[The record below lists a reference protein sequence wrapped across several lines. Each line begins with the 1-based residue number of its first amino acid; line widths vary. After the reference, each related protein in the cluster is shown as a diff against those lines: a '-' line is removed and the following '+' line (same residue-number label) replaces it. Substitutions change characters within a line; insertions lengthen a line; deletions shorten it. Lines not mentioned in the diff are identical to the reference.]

1 MNHLPSLKALQSFEV
16 IARLGSI
23 GAAARE
29 LHVTQAAMSHQLQ
42 NLEKQLGAKLF
53 ERGPKGVSLT
63 DIAQRY
69 LPIVHGSLHHL
80 RVQTQLLFSCQQDET
95 LTVRVNHTLSH
106 NWLIP
111 RLDDF
116 FNRYPFIHLD
126 LQQVDW
132 PSKYPCRDADVELT
146 NGFAENSDIRAE
158 RLFQESWILV
168 SSQSILEQYQDA
180 LSSQELS
187 NVPMIQVKGYAENW
201 LHWLSYHQL
210 PLVLPNIRLEVS
222 NSLQAL
228 QAVKSGL
235 GVALV
240 RSLVA
245 DSELTEGQVVL
256 AMEHRMPTDESHY
269 LITARQRSAKVNFF
283 CEWLSHQVEHF
294 TSL

>member
-1 MNHLPSLKALQSFEV
+1 MNQLPSLKALQAFEV

-29 LHVTQAAMSHQLQ
+29 IHVTQAAMSHQLQ

-80 RVQTQLLFSCQQDET
+80 RVQTQLLFSSQQEET
-95 LTVRVNHTLSH
+95 LTIRVNHTLSY

-111 RLDDF
+111 KLDDF
-116 FNRYPFIHLD
+116 FKRFPFIHLD

-132 PSKYPCRDADVELT
+132 PSKYPCRDAEIELT
-146 NGFAENSDIRAE
+146 NGFSENSDIRAE
-158 RLFQESWILV
+158 RLFQESWILI
-168 SSQSILEQYQDA
+168 SNQSVLNKYQSA
-180 LSSQELS
+180 LKNKELSSI
-187 NVPMIQVKGYAENW
+187 PMIQVKGYAENW
-201 LHWLSYHQL
+201 LHWLSYNQL

-228 QAVKSGL
+228 QAVKCGL
-235 GVALV
+235 GVALI
-240 RSLVA
+240 RSLAA
-245 DSELTEGQVVL
+245 DIELKEKQVVL
-256 AMEHRMPTDESHY
+256 AMDHRMPTDDGHY
-269 LITARQRSAKVNFF
+269 LITARRRSAKVNFF

-294 TSL
+294 SPL